1 MRENVIA
8 IAGVGNLRDVG
19 GAPTAGGRMVRR
31 GKLFRAEALI
41 FPNPLTRYAIY
52 APENEADYRALGLR
66 TVIDLRAEAEV
77 SALPSAWPLA
87 TGAELLHQPL
97 DGGAEGD
104 ATQVMRRLREGTLRD
119 FSVED
124 LGRLYSAV
132 VRLQARTFGRLIEF
146 LAGPNRLPALVHCA
160 AGKDRTGIFIALV
173 LEGLGAPRDFV
184 IADYALTGALRPN
197 RVMQYL
203 DILGPA
209 GVDPEAVR
217 PLFELPAEAM
227 QTMLDGIDDE
237 FGDVGRFLT
246 VAGGVAPEALEALR
260 NEMTAPKVTAG

>member
-1 MRENVIA
+1 MKNNVIA
-8 IAGVGNLRDVG
+8 IAGVSNLRDVG
-19 GAPTAGGRMVRR
+19 GAPAAGGRIVRR

-41 FPNPLTRYAIY
+41 FPGPTTRYAIY
-52 APENEADYRALGLR
+52 APENADDYRALGLR

-104 ATQVMRRLREGTLRD
+104 ATQVMRLREGTLRD

-124 LGRLYSAV
+124 LCRLYGAV
-132 VRLQARTFGRLIEF
+132 ARLQARTFGRLIEF
-146 LAGPNRLPALVHCA
+146 LAGPGRLPALIHCA

-173 LEGLGAPRDFV
+173 LEALGAPRDFV
-184 IADYALTGALRPN
+184 IADYAMTGVLRPD

-203 DILGPA
+203 DILAPVGI
-209 GVDPEAVR
+209 DPEAVR
-217 PLFELPAEAM
+217 PLFESPAEAM
-227 QTMLDGIDDE
+227 QTMLDGIDAE
-237 FGDVGRFLT
+237 YGDVGRFLT
-246 VAGGVAPEALEALR
+246 EAGGVAPEALESLR
-260 NEMTAPKVTAG
+260 DELTAPAV